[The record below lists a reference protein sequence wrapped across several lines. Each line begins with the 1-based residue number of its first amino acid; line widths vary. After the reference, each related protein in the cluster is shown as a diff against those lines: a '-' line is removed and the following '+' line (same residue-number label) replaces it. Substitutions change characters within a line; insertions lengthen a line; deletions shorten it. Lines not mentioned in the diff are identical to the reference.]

1 MCPAT
6 NLTNSRISHISHIIN
21 LTLLV
26 FNFKC
31 FKVFLVFLQSS
42 KSELQH
48 VWPDPGIPNT
58 SEASSVESQLFA
70 RKPTALKTRI
80 GPRNNHTLFSSSLS
94 IFHPLFQET
103 CCFTISN
110 CGFLF
115 HCHLEN
121 TAISFGF
128 RETPKAPS
136 GQDLISD
143 LSDPDQILDM
153 KGHKRKQR
161 DK

>member
-6 NLTNSRISHISHIIN
+6 NLTNSRISHISHNIN

-80 GPRNNHTLFSSSLS
+80 GPRNTLFSSSLS

-161 DK
+161 HK

>member
-1 MCPAT
+1 MSCNKPNT
-6 NLTNSRISHISHIIN
+6 QSYHKSDPLG
-21 LTLLV
+21 LQFQV
-26 FNFKC
+26 FYC
-31 FKVFLVFLQSS
+31 FILFLSS
-42 KSELQH
+42 SNSELQH
-48 VWPDPGIPNT
+48 VWPDPVIPNT

-80 GPRNNHTLFSSSLS
+80 IRCSLS
-94 IFHPLFQET
+94 TFHTSFQET
-103 CCFTISN
+103 CCFNI
-110 CGFLF
+110 FF

-153 KGHKRKQR
+153 KGHMPSHNAKIKPLPKRNTISAQIR
-161 DK
+161 